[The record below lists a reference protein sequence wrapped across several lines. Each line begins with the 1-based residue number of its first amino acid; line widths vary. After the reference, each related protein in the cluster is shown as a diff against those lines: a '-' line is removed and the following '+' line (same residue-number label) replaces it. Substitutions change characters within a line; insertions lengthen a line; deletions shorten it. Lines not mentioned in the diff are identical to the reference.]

1 MEKSLKRLS
10 TDYIDLLQIHWP
22 DRYVPLLGEFSY
34 DPSKWRES
42 VPFIEQLKAFQEII
56 QEAKVR
62 YIGVSNETSYE
73 VWSLLVLQSWKVYQR
88 SSVYKTVTVC

>member
-1 MEKSLKRLS
+1 
-10 TDYIDLLQIHWP
+10 
-22 DRYVPLLGEFSY
+22 LGEFSY
-34 DPSKWRES
+34 DPSKRRES

-73 VWSLLVLQSWKVYQR
+73 VWSLLMLQSWKVYQR